1 MNWKYCHCYHTV
13 VFLSFDFLNVMFQR
27 NRVIETCDHSS
38 HENKFL
44 SHCIYLL
51 DNLKLKCTLKSKAV
65 MNINVKV
72 IKHVYYHLNIIQCL
86 VRYYLLMMGFFFLFP
101 TLPVLLFRQL
111 YCHTIILCFL
121 SPFDPKEWLTTN
133 FSLHYNPWISTNQRS
148 SWLLNKFSSSVP

>member
-1 MNWKYCHCYHTV
+1 M

-44 SHCIYLL
+44 SHFIYLL
-51 DNLKLKCTLKSKAV
+51 DNLKLKCTLKSNAV

-86 VRYYLLMMGFFFLFP
+86 VRYYLLMMGFFSFFLHFLFCYLDSCTVIQSFCVFYHP
-101 TLPVLLFRQL
+101 LT
-111 YCHTIILCFL
+111 
-121 SPFDPKEWLTTN
+121 PK
-133 FSLHYNPWISTNQRS
+133 SD
-148 SWLLNKFSSSVP
+148 

>member
-86 VRYYLLMMGFFFLFP
+86 VRYYLLMVGFFFLFP
-101 TLPVLLFRQL
+101 TLTVLLFRQL

-121 SPFDPKEWLTTN
+121 SPSDPKEWLTTN
-133 FSLHYNPWISTNQRS
+133 FSFHYNLWISTNQRS
-148 SWLLNKFSSSVP
+148 SWFLKKFSLLVP

>member
-44 SHCIYLL
+44 SHFIYLL
-51 DNLKLKCTLKSKAV
+51 DNLKLKCTLKSNAV

-86 VRYYLLMMGFFFLFP
+86 VRYYLLMMGFFSFFPHFLFCYLDSCTVIQSFCFI
-101 TLPVLLFRQL
+101 TLWP
-111 YCHTIILCFL
+111 
-121 SPFDPKEWLTTN
+121 
-133 FSLHYNPWISTNQRS
+133 QRVTS
-148 SWLLNKFSSSVP
+148 D